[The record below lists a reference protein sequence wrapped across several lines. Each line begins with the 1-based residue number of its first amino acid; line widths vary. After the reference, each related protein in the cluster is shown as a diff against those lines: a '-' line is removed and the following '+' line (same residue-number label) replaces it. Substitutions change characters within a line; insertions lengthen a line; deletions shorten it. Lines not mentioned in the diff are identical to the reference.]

1 MAAQDPSPSSD
12 DAAAAPAPRGW
23 ARAARQT
30 LRGIGWFGHWL
41 PGAALALL
49 LAGGVAGWVW
59 SGSDGSLARALGWA
73 QAWVADA
80 NSPSGQ
86 LQASGAQGS
95 LREGG
100 QVQQLRWTRPG
111 LDVQLQGLRVQWT
124 SDQLI
129 DALLGRGL
137 QIDTLHLDSVQLND
151 TREPTPT
158 QPLTELVL
166 PLPMSLPWSVDRL
179 RIEGRQTLALD
190 DARGHYRYGP
200 ADTADR
206 SAWKE
211 WGSDHAAVR
220 DAHHLRI
227 DALSLAQGRYQLQA
241 VLGAQA
247 PMPLHASAQGQVL
260 TTVPGGSSLSLQATA
275 GASGQLSGQSATL
288 DLTAEVNN
296 GPTPGAAGQGTPTL
310 VASARLHPWATQ
322 PLHTVDARAHRLDLA
337 TLWPQ
342 APVTAL
348 SGTVQASPEGGA
360 WRARVDLRNGAS
372 GPWDRQRL
380 PLDSLQ
386 AEVQQQGAQ
395 WVVPQLQAALGR
407 ARLQGSGRFQP
418 ALDGA
423 AAQWQG
429 QLQASALDPA
439 QLWSPLA
446 AAALDLTASARQHP
460 TQTGTIELT
469 AQLQPARGVAPPAA
483 TAGLR
488 LRELRLQGQW
498 QAGSGPQGGGT
509 LRLDEA
515 LLDAAQAS
523 LTAQGAVD
531 VTATTFSGSTTLQVP
546 GAQGRWAG
554 TLAHDNGQGDLS
566 LRVDAADTLLEW
578 VRSLQQLPVLG
589 PRLREA
595 LAQRPALR
603 DLRLTGQASLQA
615 QWRGGLAELGYPA
628 PRSGARTA
636 VPLQLQAALDVPQLN
651 GPSHTSTGSPTV
663 ATPGWALRNVQLRT
677 SGSLT
682 DLAVQLSGDA
692 SQGPWTAA
700 LQTQGRAQRLWPLP
714 GATGEPGRLAL
725 DTWQMRASD
734 ARQPAR
740 VVDWALRSL
749 QPPTLTWR
757 QTPAGLALQTGP
769 AQWQL
774 QPTLR
779 GGAAGAVLAPVTL
792 AWDQLAWQAG
802 ALQTR
807 GRLSGL
813 PLSWMDQLARAE
825 GNASGPVTRAGLSG
839 DLVFDGDWDLLLP
852 LQGSEPLRLTAQL
865 QRRGGDLA
873 LLTDPDASAGTS
885 PAGSGQRLPVGIRSA
900 SLNLSAQGRSVT
912 ARLRWDSER
921 LGQASADLGTEL
933 ATAPPA
939 DGALIDRWW
948 PASAPLSGTVSARL
962 PQVGVWSALAPPG
975 WRMRGTLQAD
985 ASLGG
990 TRAQPNW
997 RGTLQADQ
1005 LALRSVVDGFEFTQ
1019 GQLRASLDG
1028 DRLTINRFDLQG
1040 PLGGALSATG
1050 QAQWRLVDGLR
1061 QPLIDLQLRATSLRV
1076 SNRAD
1081 RRLTLTGQVAAQL
1094 AGPKLQIRGQLKAD
1108 SALFVLPDE
1117 TTPTLSTDVVVRG
1130 GRNLQAVTGTVAQVQ
1145 PDVSVDMDLGPQF
1158 EVRGRGLQARLTGQL
1173 NLRST
1178 VALPAPRV
1186 FGEVRTASGSYR
1198 AYGQLLSIENGALVF
1213 NGPYDDP
1220 ALDILAIR
1228 PMGSNTEQRVGV
1240 QINGSA
1246 QAPRVR
1252 LVATPDL
1259 PDSEKLAWLVLGRP
1273 ATGAGAEA
1281 AVLQQAA
1288 LALLAGNDGALNGGL
1303 AQALG
1308 LDEISYRGEATNADG
1323 STSAAA
1329 VTLGK
1334 RISNQLYLSYETGL
1348 GGAMGTV
1355 SVFYD
1360 VSRRLTL
1367 RARAG
1372 EENALDLIFTLHYD

>member
-1 MAAQDPSPSSD
+1 MAEHDTP
-12 DAAAAPAPRGW
+12 AAPDAKTSPAAPRGW
-23 ARAARQT
+23 VRAVGHT
-30 LRGIGWFGHWL
+30 LRGIGWIGHWL

-59 SGSDGSLARALGWA
+59 SGSEGSLARALGWA
-73 QAWVADA
+73 QAWVDDA
-80 NSPSGQ
+80 SSPRGQ

-95 LREGG
+95 LRQGG

-111 LDVQLQGLRVQWT
+111 LDVQLQGLRLRWT
-124 SDQLI
+124 ADQLT

-137 QIDTLHLDSVQLND
+137 QIDTLHLDSVQVTD
-151 TREPTPT
+151 TREPTPS
-158 QPLTELVL
+158 QPLTTLVL
-166 PLPMSLPWSVDRL
+166 PLAVDLPWSVDHL

-190 DARGHYRYGP
+190 GARGHYRYGP
-200 ADTADR
+200 ADAADR
-206 SAWKE
+206 SAW
-211 WGSDHAAVR
+211 GAQHSGVQ

-227 DALSLAQGRYQLQA
+227 DALTLAQGRYQLQA

-247 PMPLHASAQGQVL
+247 PMPLHASAQGDVL
-260 TTVPGGSSLSLQATA
+260 TTVPGGNSLSLQATA
-275 GASGQLSGQSATL
+275 GASGTLAGQSATL
-288 DLTAEVNN
+288 DLNAQVHDRNT
-296 GPTPGAAGQGTPTL
+296 GPGTPTL
-310 VASARLHPWATQ
+310 VASARVHPWAPQ
-322 PLHTVDARAHRLDLA
+322 PLHTVDARAHQLDLA
-337 TLWPQ
+337 TLWPR

-348 SGTVQASPEGGA
+348 SGTVQASPDGGA
-360 WRARVDLRNGAS
+360 WRATVDLRNGAS

-380 PLDSLQ
+380 PLDRLQ
-386 AEVQQQGAQ
+386 ATIEHPGAA
-395 WVVPQLQAALGR
+395 WSVPRLQAALGR
-407 ARLQGSGRFQP
+407 AQLQGSGRFQP
-418 ALDGA
+418 AGA
-423 AAQWQG
+423 GAPAQWQG
-429 QLQASALDPA
+429 QLQASALNPA

-446 AAALDLTASARQHP
+446 AAALDLSASARQHP
-460 TQTGTIELT
+460 TQTGTIDLD
-469 AQLQPARGVAPPAA
+469 AQLQPARGVPAPAA

-498 QAGSGPQGGGT
+498 QAGTGPQDGGT
-509 LRLDEA
+509 LRLDDA
-515 LLDAAQAS
+515 LLDAAQAR
-523 LTAQGAVD
+523 LTAQGTVD
-531 VTATTFSGSTTLQVP
+531 LTASTFNGSTTLQLP

-554 TLAHDNGQGDLS
+554 TLAHADGQGDLN
-566 LRVDAADTLLEW
+566 LRVDAVDTLLDW
-578 VRSLQQLPVLG
+578 ARGLQDLPVLG
-589 PRLREA
+589 PRLRDA

-636 VPLQLQAALDVPQLN
+636 VPLQLQATLDVPQL
-651 GPSHTSTGSPTV
+651 GSPSQTSTGSPTV
-663 ATPGWALRNVQLRT
+663 TTPGWALRGVQLQA
-677 SGSLT
+677 SGRLA
-682 DLAVQLSGDA
+682 DLAMQLRGDA
-692 SQGPWTAA
+692 SQGPWSVA
-700 LQTQGRAQRLWPLP
+700 LQTQGRAQHLWPLP
-714 GATGEPGRLAL
+714 GPGGEPGRLSL
-725 DTWQMRASD
+725 DPFNLRASD

-740 VVDWALRSL
+740 VVDWSLRSL
-749 QPPTLTWR
+749 QAATVSWR
-757 QTPAGLALQTGP
+757 QTPAGLALQSGP

-774 QPTLR
+774 QPTQR
-779 GGAAGAVLAPVTL
+779 GGAAGTALAPVTL

-807 GRLSGL
+807 GRLGGL

-825 GNASGPVTRAGLSG
+825 SNASGPVTRAGLGG

-852 LQGSEPLRLTAQL
+852 LQGNDPLRLSAQL
-865 QRRGGDLA
+865 QRRSGDLI
-873 LLTDPDASAGTS
+873 LLAETDAASA
-885 PAGSGQRLPVGIRSA
+885 PAGNAQRLPAGIRSA
-900 SLNLSAQGRSVT
+900 SLNLGAQGRSVT

-933 ATAPPA
+933 ASTPA
-939 DGALIDRWW
+939 TDGALIDRWW
-948 PASAPLSGTVSARL
+948 PASAPLSGTLSARL
-962 PQVGVWSALAPPG
+962 PQVGVWSTLAPPG

-985 ASLGG
+985 ATLGG

-1028 DRLTINRFDLQG
+1028 ERLTINRFDLQG

-1050 QAQWRLVDGLR
+1050 QAQWRLVDGRR
-1061 QPLIDLQLRATSLRV
+1061 QPLIDLQLRANQLRV

-1081 RRLTLTGQVAAQL
+1081 RRLTLSGQVAAQL
-1094 AGPKLQIRGQLKAD
+1094 AGAQLNIRGQLKAD

-1130 GRNLQAVTGTVAQVQ
+1130 GRNLQAVTSTVAQVQ
-1145 PDVSVDMDLGPQF
+1145 PDVSVQLDLGPQF
-1158 EVRGRGLQARLTGQL
+1158 DVRGRGLQARLTGQL

-1198 AYGQLLSIENGALVF
+1198 AYGQQLTIENGELVF

-1228 PMGSNTEQRVGV
+1228 PMGRNTEQRVGV

-1355 SVFYD
+1355 SMFYD

>member
-1 MAAQDPSPSSD
+1 MAEQDTPAAHDAKATPS
-12 DAAAAPAPRGW
+12 ATKGW
-23 ARAARQT
+23 VRAAGQT
-30 LRGIGWFGHWL
+30 LRGIGWVSHWL

-59 SGSDGSLARALGWA
+59 SGSEGSLARALGWA
-73 QAWVADA
+73 QSWVADA
-80 NSPSGQ
+80 NSPRGQ
-86 LQASGAQGS
+86 LQTSGAQGS
-95 LREGG
+95 LRHGG
-100 QVQQLRWTRPG
+100 QVQQLRWTRQG
-111 LDVQLQGLRVQWT
+111 LDVQLQGLRLQWT
-124 SDQLI
+124 DDQLI

-137 QIDTLHLDSVQLND
+137 QIDTLHLDSVQVSD
-151 TREPTPT
+151 TREPTPS
-158 QPLTELVL
+158 QPLTGLVL
-166 PLPMSLPWSVDRL
+166 PLPVDLPWSVDRL

-190 DARGHYRYGP
+190 GARGHYRYGP
-200 ADTADR
+200 ADATDR
-206 SAWKE
+206 SAW
-211 WGSDHAAVR
+211 GTQHSGVQ
-220 DAHHLRI
+220 DAHHLRV

-247 PMPLHASAQGQVL
+247 PMPLHATAQGQVL
-260 TTVPGGSSLSLQATA
+260 TSVPGGHSLSLQATA
-275 GASGQLSGQSATL
+275 GASGTLAGQSATL

-296 GPTPGAAGQGTPTL
+296 GPAAQGTPTL
-310 VASARLHPWATQ
+310 VASARVHPWAAQ
-322 PLHTVDARAHRLDLA
+322 PLHTVDARAHQLDLA

-348 SGTVQASPEGGA
+348 SGTVQASPDGGA
-360 WRARVDLRNGAS
+360 WRATVDLRNGAS

-386 AEVQQQGAQ
+386 ADVQQEGAQ
-395 WVVPQLQAALGR
+395 WAVPQLQAALGR

-418 ALDGA
+418 AGA
-423 AAQWQG
+423 GTPAQWQG
-429 QLQASALDPA
+429 QLQARALNPA
-439 QLWSPLA
+439 RLWSPLA
-446 AAALDLTASARQHP
+446 AAALDLSASARQHP
-460 TQTGTIELT
+460 TQTGTIELG
-469 AQLQPARGVAPPAA
+469 AQLQPARGVPAPAA

-498 QAGSGPQGGGT
+498 QAASGPQGGGT
-509 LRLDEA
+509 LRLDDA
-515 LLDAAQAS
+515 LLDAAQAR
-523 LTAQGAVD
+523 LTAQGTVD
-531 VTATTFSGSTTLQVP
+531 LAASTFSGSTTLQLP

-554 TLAHDNGQGDLS
+554 TLAHANGQGDLA
-566 LRVDAADTLLEW
+566 LRVDAADTLLDW
-578 VRSLQQLPVLG
+578 ARSLQLLPVLG
-589 PRLREA
+589 PRLRDA
-595 LAQRPALR
+595 WAQRPALR

-615 QWRGGLAELGYPA
+615 QWRGGLAELGFPA

-636 VPLQLQAALDVPQLN
+636 VPLQLQATLDVPQLSN
-651 GPSHTSTGSPTV
+651 PTQTSSGGSSPTV
-663 ATPGWALRNVQLRT
+663 STPGWALRGVQLQA
-677 SGSLT
+677 SGGLA
-682 DLAVQLSGDA
+682 DLAVQLRGDA
-692 SQGPWTAA
+692 SQGPWSAA

-714 GATGEPGRLAL
+714 GAGGEPGRLSL
-725 DTWQMRASD
+725 DLLNLRASD

-740 VVDWALRSL
+740 VVDWTLRSL
-749 QPPTLTWR
+749 QPPTFSWR

-779 GGAAGAVLAPVTL
+779 GGAAGPALAPVTL

-813 PLSWMDQLARAE
+813 PLSWVEHLARAE
-825 GNASGPVTRAGLSG
+825 GDAAGHVTRAGLGG

-852 LQGSEPLRLTAQL
+852 LQGNDPLRLSAQL
-865 QRRGGDLA
+865 QRRSGDLI
-873 LLTDPDASAGTS
+873 LLTDTGTDTASLPSGN
-885 PAGSGQRLPVGIRSA
+885 GQRLPAGIRSA
-900 SLNLSAQGRSVT
+900 SLALSVQDRSVT

-933 ATAPPA
+933 ASTPA
-939 DGALIDRWW
+939 TDGALIDRWW
-948 PASAPLSGTVSARL
+948 PASAPLSGSLSARL
-962 PQVGVWSALAPPG
+962 PQVAVWSALAPPG

-985 ASLGG
+985 ATLGG

-1005 LALRSVVDGFEFTQ
+1005 LALRSVVDGFEFKQ
-1019 GQLRASLDG
+1019 GQLRASIDG
-1028 DRLTINRFDLQG
+1028 ERLTITRFNLQG
-1040 PLGGALSATG
+1040 PLGGTLSATG
-1050 QAQWRLVDGLR
+1050 QAQWRLVDGR
-1061 QPLIDLQLRATSLRV
+1061 QQPLIDLQLRANQLRV
-1076 SNRAD
+1076 SSLAD
-1081 RRLTLTGQVAAQL
+1081 RRLTLSGQVAAQL
-1094 AGPKLQIRGQLKAD
+1094 AGAQLNIRGQLKAD

-1117 TTPTLSTDVVVRG
+1117 TTPALSADVVVRG
-1130 GRNLQAVTGTVAQVQ
+1130 GRNLQAVTSTLAQVQ
-1145 PDVSVDMDLGPQF
+1145 PDVSVDLDLGPQF

-1178 VALPAPRV
+1178 VARPAPRV

-1198 AYGQLLSIENGALVF
+1198 AYGQQLTIENGELVF

-1228 PMGSNTEQRVGV
+1228 PMGRDTEQRVGV

-1372 EENALDLIFTLHYD
+1372 EENALDLIFTLQYD

>member
-1 MAAQDPSPSSD
+1 MAEPDTPAAH
-12 DAAAAPAPRGW
+12 DAEATPAATKGW
-23 ARAARQT
+23 ARAALQT
-30 LRGIGWFGHWL
+30 LRGIGWVGHWL

-49 LAGGVAGWVW
+49 LASGVAGWIW

-73 QAWVADA
+73 QAWLADT
-80 NSPSGQ
+80 NSPRGQ

-95 LREGG
+95 LRHGG

-111 LDVQLQGLRVQWT
+111 LDVQLQGLRLQWT
-124 SDQLI
+124 DDQLI
-129 DALLGRGL
+129 DVLLGRGL
-137 QIDTLHLDSVQLND
+137 QIQTLHLDSVQVSD

-158 QPLTELVL
+158 QPLAELVL
-166 PLPMSLPWSVDRL
+166 PLPVDLPWSVDRL
-179 RIEGRQTLALD
+179 RVEGRQTLALD
-190 DARGHYRYGP
+190 GARGHYRYGP
-200 ADTADR
+200 ADAADR
-206 SAWKE
+206 SAWKDV
-211 WGSDHAAVR
+211 GSDHAAVR

-227 DALSLAQGRYQLQA
+227 DALTLAQGRYQLLA

-247 PMPLHASAQGQVL
+247 PMPLHVTAQGQVL
-260 TTVPGGSSLSLQATA
+260 TTVPGGNSLSLQATA
-275 GASGQLSGQSATL
+275 GASGTLAGQSATL
-288 DLTAEVNN
+288 DLNAQVHNSSA
-296 GPTPGAAGQGTPTL
+296 GPGTPTL
-310 VASARLHPWATQ
+310 VASARVHPWAAQ

-348 SGTVQASPEGGA
+348 SGTVQASPDGGA

-386 AEVQQQGAQ
+386 ADVQQEGTQ
-395 WVVPQLQAALGR
+395 WALPQLQAALGR
-407 ARLQGSGRFQP
+407 ARLQGSGRYQP
-418 ALDGA
+418 AGA
-423 AAQWQG
+423 GKPAQWQG
-429 QLQASALDPA
+429 QLQASALNPA

-460 TQTGTIELT
+460 TQTGTIELS
-469 AQLQPARGVAPPAA
+469 AQLQPARGVTPPAA

-498 QAGSGPQGGGT
+498 LAGTGPQGGGT

-515 LLDAAQAS
+515 LLDAAQAR
-523 LTAQGAVD
+523 LTAQGTVD
-531 VTATTFSGSTTLQVP
+531 VAASTFSGSTTLQLP

-554 TLAHDNGQGDLS
+554 TLAHADGQGDLD
-566 LRVDAADTLLEW
+566 LRVDAADTLLDW
-578 VRSLQQLPVLG
+578 VRSLQQLPMLG
-589 PRLREA
+589 PRLRDA
-595 LAQRPALR
+595 LAQHPALR

-636 VPLQLQAALDVPQLN
+636 VPLQLQATLDVPQLV
-651 GPSHTSTGSPTV
+651 GPSQTSTGSPTL
-663 ATPGWALRNVQLRT
+663 ATPGWALRGVQLQASGRLADMTVQLR
-677 SGSLT
+677 
-682 DLAVQLSGDA
+682 GDA
-692 SQGPWTAA
+692 SQGPWSAA

-714 GATGEPGRLAL
+714 GAGGEPGRLSL
-725 DTWQMRASD
+725 DPFTLRASD

-740 VVDWALRSL
+740 VVDWTLRSL
-749 QPPTLTWR
+749 QPPTLSWR
-757 QTPAGLALQTGP
+757 QTPAGLALQAGP

-779 GGAAGAVLAPVTL
+779 GGVAGTALAPVTL

-813 PLSWMDQLARAE
+813 PLSWVDQLARAE
-825 GNASGPVTRAGLSG
+825 GNASGPVTRAGLGG

-852 LQGSEPLRLTAQL
+852 LQGSEPLRLSAQL
-865 QRRGGDLA
+865 QRRSGDLI
-873 LLTDPDASAGTS
+873 LLTDTD
-885 PAGSGQRLPVGIRSA
+885 AGSPNGGNGQRLPAGIRSA
-900 SLNLSAQGRSVT
+900 SLNLGAQGRSVT

-933 ATAPPA
+933 TTAPAA

-948 PASAPLSGTVSARL
+948 PASAPLSGTLSARL

-985 ASLGG
+985 ATLGG

-1028 DRLTINRFDLQG
+1028 ERLTISRFDLKG

-1050 QAQWRLVDGLR
+1050 QAQWRLVDGRR
-1061 QPLIDLQLRATSLRV
+1061 QPLIDLQLRADSLRV

-1081 RRLTLTGQVAAQL
+1081 RRLTLSGQVAAQL
-1094 AGPKLQIRGQLKAD
+1094 AGAQLNIRGQLKAD

-1145 PDVSVDMDLGPQF
+1145 PDVSVQLDLGPQF

-1198 AYGQLLSIENGALVF
+1198 AYGQLLTIENGEMVF

-1228 PMGSNTEQRVGV
+1228 PMGRDTEQRVGV